1 MGVAERFYE
10 AFMVRDHYTMGR
22 LYAEHATFSDPVF
35 PLLNAKG
42 ARLMWQMLL
51 SRADDDFGI
60 EVKIREDA
68 PRRARVDWVAY
79 YKFSTTGRPVINHIH
94 TEMALSAG
102 KIVRHEDSFSL
113 WRWSRQALGT
123 PGLLLGWSPIVRNKI
138 RAQAAQAL
146 RDFARKD
153 AANPPVEEQR

>member
-68 PRRARVDWVAY
+68 PRRACVDWVAY
-79 YKFSTTGRPVINHIH
+79 YKFSATGRPVVNRIQ

-102 KIVRHEDSFSL
+102 KIVRHEDRFSL
-113 WRWSRQALGT
+113 WRWSRQALGM